1 MNRINPLKAILMI
14 LFLGVGLNP
23 VIAFAQ
29 TSQPNP
35 KPKYQYPQQLVNA
48 YVAGCTQRSI
58 KEGLT
63 QQQATSVCQ
72 CTINQFQSRYSADQF
87 LKMYSQA
94 QKAKEPPDEFV
105 DIGLDCAE
113 RIKN

>member
-1 MNRINPLKAILMI
+1 MNRINPLKATLMI

-29 TSQPNP
+29 TSQPQ
-35 KPKYQYPQQLVNA
+35 PKYQYPQQLVNA

-58 KEGLT
+58 QENLT
-63 QQQATSVCQ
+63 QQQAASICQ
-72 CTINQFQSRYSADQF
+72 CMINQFQSRYSADQF

-94 QKAKEPPDEFV
+94 QKAKESPDEFV

>member
-1 MNRINPLKAILMI
+1 MMNLSNFWKSIFII
-14 LFLGVGLNP
+14 FLGIGLNP
-23 VIAFAQ
+23 AISFAQ
-29 TSQPNP
+29 NSQTQP

-48 YVAGCTQRSI
+48 YLSGCKQRSI

-63 QQQATSVCQ
+63 EQQATSVCQ

-105 DIGLDCAE
+105 DIGLECAE
-113 RIKN
+113 RIGS